1 MISTKNPIQAANPE
15 ISAIVKA
22 SAGVGKTYLLVTRLL
37 RLLLADVRPDAIL
50 AITFTRKAA
59 AEMQTR
65 LFERLYKLA
74 IASEAEI
81 TKELENIGID
91 VTPAMIQSAQQL
103 YEKLMRS
110 EYQVRTST
118 FHAFCQEILRKF
130 PLEAEVPPGFELLDD
145 ENSFRSAAWDA
156 LYDKATQDPKSE
168 IAQSLE
174 ALYELSN
181 GLHNTHQSLDNFL
194 SQRSDWWAYTQ
205 GQKKPVSYAIQRLL
219 SDLNIDPEENPY
231 LRFFKEESRI
241 KLSRIVHFL
250 NIHDTKTNLKNADR
264 LQSIIEKDVF
274 NKPCENHN
282 SYIKPFN
289 ELYNFFLNKEG
300 ENKHQKT
307 VKSRAKK
314 IGEDGET
321 EFLNICRDFSTH
333 LLLINE
339 LVLKHHNYHLTSAW
353 YTAGDQLVAAYQK
366 LKVEQR
372 LLDFVDLEWNTY
384 QLLNH
389 SENALWVQYKLDQ
402 RIDHMLVDEFQDT
415 NPTQWRL
422 ILPLLEE
429 FANHQ
434 DKTRSVFI
442 VGDEKQSIY
451 SFRRAD
457 PRLLN
462 QAGEWLEENLQA
474 KTFPMD
480 KSRRSSTAVM
490 DLINSLFK
498 SPYFENRLPS
508 FHHHSTFLD
517 EMPGQITLLPIIEK
531 ETSDAEAIY
540 FRNPLEQPLLSN
552 DQPYYR
558 EGQQIAEQINSLI
571 SKKTGINSEDSLRV
585 INYSDIMLLIRSRTH
600 VADYERAFREA
611 NIPYISNNKGTL
623 FECQEIQD
631 LMALMDVLYSPYN
644 NLALATTLRSPIF
657 HCTNDDL
664 VSIASAQ
671 TNKNKQSSWFE
682 IINQLNENNS
692 CSDNLRYAI
701 NSLTRWRTLSGHL
714 PIHDLLDMIFHEA
727 NIFDLYEQQIPCH
740 FKHRVRAN
748 LSQFLSLAL
757 EIESGRYPSLGRFI
771 SKLRSLLQNDDSPDE
786 AADESHDGAIRI
798 LTIHASKG
806 LEAPIVFLADAADTK
821 SGTNNSYQALI
832 QWPETE
838 DKPTQFILCPVKDK
852 QAEHIK
858 NILSNNENK
867 SNIEDA
873 NLLYVALTRARQALF
888 ISGCRTKKQSKASW
902 YNLVEDNWPDINSTL
917 SVCEDTSQKTDDIK
931 PQPEFNS
938 GSILF
943 SESTVYNTDI
953 FSTLNNS
960 NSDTE
965 STIRGTIIHRVLE
978 LIEKNTQQEIET
990 QIMEEFG
997 DKVSDVILFDCIK
1010 EAQAVYHHDE
1020 FAKFFN
1026 ANLYEQALNEM
1037 PVLLNISGEMKPGI
1051 IDRVVINDNEVFILD
1066 YKSHSDTEK
1075 EKLSAIA
1082 NEYQTQMSFYG
1093 EIAKKLWP
1101 EKRIRTIILFTYY
1114 LKSIEISYND

>member
-1 MISTKNPIQAANPE
+1 MLSKNPIEAANPE

-59 AEMQTR
+59 AEMQSR

-74 IASEAEI
+74 TSPETEVS
-81 TKELENIGID
+81 KELKNIGVD
-91 VTPAMIQSAQQL
+91 VTPSMVQSARQL

-145 ENSFRSAAWDA
+145 ENSVRSAAWDA
-156 LYDKATQDPKSE
+156 LYDKATQDPQSDV
-168 IAQSLE
+168 AQALE
-174 ALYELSN
+174 SLYELSN

-194 SQRSDWWAYTQ
+194 NQRSDWWAYTQ
-205 GQKKPVSYAIQRLL
+205 GQNDPVNYAIQRLL
-219 SDLNIDPEENPY
+219 DDLKINPEENPY
-231 LRFFKEESRI
+231 HRFFTENNREKISRLI
-241 KLSRIVHFL
+241 HFL
-250 NIHDTKTNLKNADR
+250 TIHDTKTNLKNANK
-264 LQSIIEKDVF
+264 LQTIIENELFVKSH
-274 NKPCENHN
+274 ETQ
-282 SYIKPFN
+282 SLYIKVFDD
-289 ELYNFFLNKEG
+289 LYNFFINKDG
-300 ENKHQKT
+300 ENRNKKS

-321 EFLNICRDFSTH
+321 EFLNICQDFSAQ

-339 LVLKHHNYHLTSAW
+339 LCLKHHNFHLSSAW
-353 YTAGDQLVAAYQK
+353 YTAGNQLIAAYQK
-366 LKVEQR
+366 IKIEQR

-389 SENALWVQYKLDQ
+389 SDNALWVQYKLDQ
-402 RIDHMLVDEFQDT
+402 RIDHMLIDEFQDT

-429 FANHQ
+429 FANQQ
-434 DKTRSVFI
+434 DNSRSVFI

-462 QAGEWLEENLQA
+462 QAGQWLEDKLLA

-490 DLINSLFK
+490 DLLNSLFK
-498 SPYFENRLPS
+498 IPYFENRLPG
-508 FHHHSTFLD
+508 FHDHSTFLD
-517 EMPGQITLLPIIEK
+517 EMPGQITLLPLIEK
-531 ETSDAEAIY
+531 EASDSEILY
-540 FRNPLEQPLLSN
+540 FRNPLEQPLLSD

-558 EGQQIAEQINSLI
+558 EGQQIAERINHLI
-571 SKKTGINSEDSLRV
+571 RQKTGINSDDGIRPAT
-585 INYSDIMLLIRSRTH
+585 YSDIMLLIRSRTH

-611 NIPYISNNKGTL
+611 NIPYLSNNKGTL

-631 LMALMDVLYSPYN
+631 LMALMDVLYTPYN

-664 VSIASAQ
+664 IDVVSAY
-671 TNKNKQSSWFE
+671 TDDNKQSSWFE

-692 CSDNLRYAI
+692 CSNTLKYAI
-701 NSLTRWRTLSGHL
+701 NCLNRWRTMSGHL

-727 NIFDLYEQQIPCH
+727 DIFNQYEQRIPEH
-740 FKHRVRAN
+740 FKHRVHSN

-757 EIESGRYPSLGRFI
+757 EIESGRYPSIGRFI
-771 SKLRSLLQNDDSPDE
+771 SKLRSMLQNDDSPDE
-786 AADESHDGAIRI
+786 AIDESHDGAIRI

-806 LEAPIVFLADAADTK
+806 LEAPIVFLADAADAK
-821 SGTNNSYQALI
+821 SGSNNSYQALI

-838 DKPTQFILCPVKDK
+838 EKPTQFLLCPVKNK
-852 QAEHIK
+852 QAEHIQ
-858 NILSNNENK
+858 NILRSNENK

-888 ISGCRTKKQSKASW
+888 ISGSRTKKQSKPSW
-902 YNLVEDNWPDINSTL
+902 YSLIEENWPACDSTL
-917 SVCEDTSQKTDDIK
+917 PICEKINQELDDKTSKADFDQSTLLFNESANYSKGIFSEAHQSGDD
-931 PQPEFNS
+931 N
-938 GSILF
+938 
-943 SESTVYNTDI
+943 ESTV
-953 FSTLNNS
+953 
-960 NSDTE
+960 
-965 STIRGTIIHRVLE
+965 RGTIIHRVLE
-978 LIEKNTQQEIET
+978 LIEQNSLQEINA
-990 QIMEEFG
+990 QVMEEFNG
-997 DKVSDVILFDCIK
+997 KTNESTILKCID
-1010 EAQAVYHHDE
+1010 EAQAVYSNDT
-1020 FAKFFN
+1020 FAQYFN
-1026 ANLYEQALNEM
+1026 SNYYDQAFNEM
-1037 PVLLNISGEMKPGI
+1037 PVLLNISGKMKPGI
-1051 IDRVVINDNEVFILD
+1051 IDRVIINGDEVIILD
-1066 YKSHSDTEK
+1066 YKSHSDVELNT
-1075 EKLSAIA
+1075 LPAIA
-1082 NEYQTQMSFYG
+1082 QTYQTQMSFYA
-1093 EIAKKLWP
+1093 EIVKKLWP
-1101 EKRIRTIILFTYY
+1101 EKRIRLMILFTHF
-1114 LKSIEISYND
+1114 LKCIEISSND